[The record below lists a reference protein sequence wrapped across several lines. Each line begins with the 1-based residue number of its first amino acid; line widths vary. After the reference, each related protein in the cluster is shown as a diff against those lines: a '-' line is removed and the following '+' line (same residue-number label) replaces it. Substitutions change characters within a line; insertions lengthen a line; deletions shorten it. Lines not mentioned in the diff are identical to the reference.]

1 MLRGQALLSS
11 LHGVRSIS
19 ILRLLADCDG
29 ASIGGQSPVGLWTAV
44 FVVEV
49 LAVGGWDCLR
59 IHSVCDIS
67 FIVKDFYQQK
77 VCGSMGSIIAF
88 LKDQSY
94 HFRMDTGE
102 VCWCCPF
109 Y

>member
-1 MLRGQALLSS
+1 MLWA
-11 LHGVRSIS
+11 
-19 ILRLLADCDG
+19 
-29 ASIGGQSPVGLWTAV
+29 AV

-59 IHSVCDIS
+59 MHSGCVFS

-77 VCGSMGSIIAF
+77 VCGSMGSIVAV

-102 VCWCCPF
+102 VCWCCLF